1 MDVLERIRQR
11 ASAARKHVVLPEGE
25 DDRTIVAARMCREQG
40 VARVTL
46 VGAETKIRERAAAL
60 GADLGDTPV
69 VEPKESPRLEEYAR
83 ILYERR
89 RAKGVTM
96 DEARRTAHRWRIR
109 QPPDYDTRNR
119 SIIRTQLARGGYRL
133 AAVLRAIWP

>member
-1 MDVLERIRQR
+1 MERYATRLLSDVPATAGWNGTGDAETWAGQW
-11 ASAARKHVVLPEGE
+11 AAESLV
-25 DDRTIVAARMCREQG
+25 
-40 VARVTL
+40 VARQAYS
-46 VGAETKIRERAAAL
+46 GIAL
-60 GADLGDTPV
+60 
-69 VEPKESPRLEEYAR
+69 LEY
-83 ILYERR
+83 I
-89 RAKGVTM
+89 GP